1 MLDWSGM
8 SVSFPSAP
16 GGASYDPSTYLS
28 NPAAAIADPVDSVDL
43 TSVGKPPAVTAST
56 AASATPSTPA
66 SSGGTSNAGTS
77 NAGASGYGTGNNSL
91 SSLYGTGNSGTANAA
106 TSNLSSLLDPS
117 NASTS
122 NSITSNLA
130 GYLNPTAN
138 GNPSTGASK
147 STGSSTATSAAAS
160 ASNASAWQQEY
171 QNFLT
176 DNTEYLLEN
185 TFGSSTALDQ
195 PSAAF
200 GSSAAISAITNSTL
214 GVLSQAAA
222 LQNPQTL
229 AFSESSTGASSTGST
244 VDTTA

>member
-1 MLDWSGM
+1 M
-8 SVSFPSAP
+8 SVSFPSAS

-28 NPAAAIADPVDSVDL
+28 SPAAAIPDPVDTVDL
-43 TSVGKPPAVTAST
+43 TSIGRPPAVTAASIASSAST
-56 AASATPSTPA
+56 TTPA
-66 SSGGTSNAGTS
+66 SSNAATSNGPTS
-77 NAGASGYGTGNNSL
+77 NYGTGNNSL
-91 SSLYGTGNSGTANAA
+91 SSLYGTGNSAGSGTANSA
-106 TSNLSSLLDPS
+106 TSNLASLLDPPS
-117 NASTS
+117 SSTS

-138 GNPSTGASK
+138 GNPSSPAS
-147 STGSSTATSAAAS
+147 TTTPSSSATASADAAS

-171 QNFLT
+171 QNFLA
-176 DNTEYLLEN
+176 DNTTYLLEN
-185 TFGSSTALDQ
+185 TFGASSAIDQ

-229 AFSESSTGASSTGST
+229 AFQEPSTSSSTGGT

>member
-1 MLDWSGM
+1 M
-8 SVSFPSAP
+8 SVSFPSAS

-28 NPAAAIADPVDSVDL
+28 NPASAVADPVDAVDL
-43 TSVGKPPAVTAST
+43 TSVGKPPAVTASSAATST
-56 AASATPSTPA
+56 ANTTA
-66 SSGGTSNAGTS
+66 SSAATSNAGTS
-77 NAGASGYGTGNNSL
+77 NAG
-91 SSLYGTGNSGTANAA
+91 

-117 NASTS
+117 NSSTS

-138 GNPSTGASK
+138 GNPSTGASTTT
-147 STGSSTATSAAAS
+147 SSASSTNASSDAAS
-160 ASNASAWQQEY
+160 ASNATAWQQEY
-171 QNFLT
+171 RNFLT

-200 GSSAAISAITNSTL
+200 GSTAAINAITIANL
-214 GVLSQAAA
+214 GVLTQAAA

-229 AFSESSTGASSTGST
+229 AFNESSTGAASTGGT